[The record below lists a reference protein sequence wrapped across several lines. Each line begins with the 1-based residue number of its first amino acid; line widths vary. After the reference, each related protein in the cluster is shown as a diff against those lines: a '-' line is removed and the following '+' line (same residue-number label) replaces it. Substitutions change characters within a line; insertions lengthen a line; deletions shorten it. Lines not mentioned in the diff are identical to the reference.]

1 MTRKRIEIR
10 TTHDDPDL
18 VSRAVSPDNTPEIR
32 TSVEDGSVVTT
43 IERESTG
50 GLRTTADDY
59 IVNLAVATSVQTANQ
74 ISEKNENQ
82 S

>member
-1 MTRKRIEIR
+1 MKRIEIR

-18 VSRAVSPDNTPEIR
+18 VARAVSPDNTTEMR
-32 TSVEDGSVVTT
+32 TDIDGGQVVTT

-59 IVNLAVATSVQTANQ
+59 VVNLTVATRVAQLSDRLTETNH
-74 ISEKNENQ
+74 E
-82 S
+82 

>member
-10 TTHDDPDL
+10 TTHDDLGL
-18 VSRAVSPDNTPEIR
+18 VSRSVSPDNTPQIR
-32 TSVEDGSVVTT
+32 TNVEDDRVVTT

-50 GLRTTADDY
+50 GLQTTADDY
-59 IVNLAVATSVQTANQ
+59 IVNLTVATSVQTANQ
-74 ISEKNENQ
+74 TREK